1 MPILFRCHQCQQLMS
16 IARRRAGA
24 EVPCPSCGETLVVP
38 DEQSKEALPV
48 SAAPEAPSDCHDRT
62 MSIVPDDDEDEEI
75 EFRLRRPL
83 GDASGLDMTPMVDV
97 TFLLLIFFMI
107 TASFSI
113 QKSMQTQPPESKE
126 EGVSQTV
133 TLDDLADTSVI
144 VEIDADDRIRV
155 DDQPVAGFA
164 QLVDVLAGKL
174 VNESKNE
181 LLIEPDAR
189 CTHGAVVAVMD
200 AGLEVG
206 MQRIRRVTRNAED

>member
-1 MPILFRCHQCQQLMS
+1 MPILFRCHNCQQLMS
-16 IARRRAGA
+16 IARRRAGHS
-24 EVPCPSCGETLVVP
+24 VPCPTCGTSLVVP
-38 DEQSKEALPV
+38 EEESSESLPASEATQP
-48 SAAPEAPSDCHDRT
+48 ASDQRERL
-62 MSIVPDDDEDEEI
+62 MSIVPDDEDEEF
-75 EFRLRRPL
+75 EFQLRRPR
-83 GDASGLDMTPMVDV
+83 GDDSGLDMTPMVDV

-113 QKSMQTQPPESKE
+113 QKSMQTQPPESNE

-133 TLDDLADTSVI
+133 TLDDLADTPVI

-164 QLVDVLAGKL
+164 QLVGVLAGKL
-174 VNESKNE
+174 VNENRNE